1 GPLGVLPLLAACGP
15 GAAPSQPAANP
26 APAASG
32 PVKIT
37 YWGTHPGSPT
47 AEEDVVKQFNAAQQ
61 DVQVDYQF
69 QGVYA
74 DLANK
79 LTAALQANQ
88 APDVPLLSDV
98 WWFKFYLNRTLVP
111 LDDLMKAQ
119 KIDPK
124 DYVDSLF
131 TEGVRGG
138 KSYWIPFA
146 RSTPI

>member
-1 GPLGVLPLLAACGP
+1 
-15 GAAPSQPAANP
+15 
-26 APAASG
+26 
-32 PVKIT
+32 
-37 YWGTHPGSPT
+37 
-47 AEEDVVKQFNAAQQ
+47 VVKQFNTAQQ
-61 DVQVDYQF
+61 DVQVGYQL
-69 QGVYA
+69 QGAYA

-79 LTAALQANQ
+79 LTAAVQANQ

-131 TEGVRGG
+131 TEGVRVRASSGSSAASTQTPSSPSRSRSRTG
-138 KSYWIPFA
+138 SRPASSSA
-146 RSTPI
+146 RR